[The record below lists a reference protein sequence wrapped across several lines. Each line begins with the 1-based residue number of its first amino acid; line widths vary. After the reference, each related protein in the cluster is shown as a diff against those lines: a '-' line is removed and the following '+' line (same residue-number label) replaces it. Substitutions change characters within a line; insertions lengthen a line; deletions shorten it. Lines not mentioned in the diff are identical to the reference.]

1 MPFNLEVIGHQH
13 LNLKH
18 VFSAV
23 ILFKKQY
30 YTRSLSRVLKNLAAD
45 PNNEH
50 NNISK
55 WHWLTSSN
63 KTVLLLAT
71 GINISKRSLSLLFF
85 LYILS
90 GEGGFWSK
98 GHWPVT
104 GKFLKAKKQI
114 WKQETSVVLVIT
126 N

>member
-1 MPFNLEVIGHQH
+1 MNTTIYQ
-13 LNLKH
+13 ND
-18 VFSAV
+18 
-23 ILFKKQY
+23 ID
-30 YTRSLSRVLKNLAAD
+30 SLAC
-45 PNNEH
+45 
-50 NNISK
+50 
-55 WHWLTSSN
+55 N

-71 GINISKRSLSLLFF
+71 GINISKRSLSLFYI

-90 GEGGFWSK
+90 GGGGGFKPWMSLKTPENTIWSK

-104 GKFLKAKKQI
+104 GKLIKAKKQI